1 MRVFLLF
8 ATTAT
13 LALSCTPS
21 TSAGPAASAKPAV
34 ATLAVFSPQVG
45 LYATVGWDGVDNRV
59 MLVTPIDHAE
69 VHHVTIGVWTLSGGN
84 WQPLPGPAL
93 AVEEPGFGSS
103 GFGPFVLAYDSARH
117 VEVLIATPTAS
128 PGQAVVDEWNGRAWH
143 EVVTANAPQRFEVG
157 AYSPELRGVVGRG
170 FDGKSSNTWI
180 YDGTGW
186 RSIAPWPLA
195 FWTEALAYDPARHA
209 VLGLDYSTYWTWQ
222 FDGTTWTSTPV
233 GDHGP
238 REITG
243 YYLGSNTAALDQQH
257 GQWIV
262 FGGGGDAGND
272 VTSDTWVGVGA
283 SWTRASPPLSPPPRR
298 QYQGSHLAWDPQHG
312 RAVLFG
318 GCCDLPL
325 VGLTDTWAWN
335 GKTWTKLSGAAPVAI
350 NAPLPSPPPCVAA
363 SSYGLLIA
371 SGKLELVDT
380 CGKLVSSAPVSPA
393 SVSTCAAGGDS
404 AVQPPPVSAT
414 TDRVFFR
421 DGDTAIRSLAADG
434 HTESVT
440 TVPGGPNVVSF
451 FSVSPD
457 DQRIAVVVEDLS
469 AAASISIRLYV
480 EDLHGG
486 GHHADIF
493 STYQPKA
500 GGTTL
505 WPMGWHQGQLVL
517 ASMTA
522 CSSDPSSLSPI
533 EWHVA
538 NASTG
543 VRVAT
548 ITKNCNAYGSQ
559 GPLSRWPTPAGVVCL
574 TEGGICTYDWSGKQ
588 TSCWSSFG
596 LGCAGNWRSG
606 LSPSGGQ
613 LFLSGAPEG
622 CSGGMLQIANTRVFT
637 ITGSNV
643 GMRYTTYDACLW
655 IDDSHLLGP
664 NAVIESPPTQG
675 GWPTSA
681 DESKLTSPGTCA
693 GRFPGGL

>member
-1 MRVFLLF
+1 MRVFGLL
-8 ATTAT
+8 AAAAT

-21 TSAGPAASAKPAV
+21 TSASPAASAARV
-34 ATLAVFSPQVG
+34 ASTLAAFSPQVG
-45 LYATVGWDGVDNRV
+45 LYGTVGWDGVDNRV
-59 MLVTPIDHAE
+59 MLVTPVDHAD
-69 VHHVTIGVWTLSGGN
+69 VHHVTIAVWTLSGAS

-93 AVEEPGFGSS
+93 AVEEPGFGPF

-117 VEVLIATPTAS
+117 VEVLIATPTAF
-128 PGQAVVDEWNGRAWH
+128 PGQAVVNEWNGHVWH
-143 EVVTANAPQRFEVG
+143 LVVTAHAPQSFRVG
-157 AYSPELRGVVGRG
+157 AYSPELHGVVGRG
-170 FDGKSSNTWI
+170 FHDNDRSATTWI
-180 YDGTGW
+180 YDGTDW
-186 RSIAPWPLA
+186 RSIAPWPSA
-195 FWTEALAYDPARHA
+195 FSLETLAYDPTRHA
-209 VLGLDYSTYWTWQ
+209 VLGLDSSSYWTWQ
-222 FDGTTWTSTPV
+222 FDGSTWTSTPV

-238 REITG
+238 REVTG
-243 YYLGSNTAALDQQH
+243 YYLGYNTATLDPQH

-298 QYQGSHLAWDPQHG
+298 QYQGSHLAWDPLHA

-350 NAPLPSPPPCVAA
+350 EAPLPSPPPCIAA

-371 SGKLELVDT
+371 SGRLELVDT
-380 CGKLVSSAPVSPA
+380 CGKVASSASISPA
-393 SVSTCAAGGDS
+393 SVSTCTAGGDS

-414 TDRVFFR
+414 SDRVFFR
-421 DGDTAIRSLAADG
+421 DGDTAIRSLTPDG
-434 HTESVT
+434 QTESVT

-469 AAASISIRLYV
+469 SAAGISIRLYV
-480 EDLHGG
+480 EDLRGG
-486 GHHADIF
+486 GHHIDVF
-493 STYQPKA
+493 STSQPKA

-522 CSSDPSSLSPI
+522 CSADPTSLSPI
-533 EWHVA
+533 EWHAA

-543 VRVAT
+543 VRAAT
-548 ITKNCNAYGSQ
+548 ITRNCNAYGIQ
-559 GPLSRWPTPAGVVCL
+559 GPLSRWPTPAGVVCPSDP
-574 TEGGICTYDWSGKQ
+574 GICTYDWSGKQ

-596 LGCAGNWRSG
+596 LGCAADWRSG
-606 LSPSGGQ
+606 LSPSGRQ
-613 LFLSGAPEG
+613 LFVSGAPQG
-622 CSGGMLQIANTRVFT
+622 CNGGTYKTRMFTLSESG
-637 ITGSNV
+637 V
-643 GMRYTTYDACLW
+643 GVRYTTYDACLW

-664 NAVIESPPTQG
+664 NAVIESPPTQWG
-675 GWPTSA
+675 SPSFA
-681 DESKLTSPGTCA
+681 DQFKLTNPGTCA